1 MLLFNYMKYILPKLG
16 YQYDALEP
24 YIDART
30 MEIHYSK
37 HHQAY
42 VDKLNIA
49 VENKKELAEKDLDW
63 LIKNL
68 DKIPEEMRMAVR
80 NNGGGH
86 WNHSFFWQIM
96 AKNSGQP
103 EGKLLETINKN
114 FGSLEKL
121 KEEFN
126 LAAVNRFGSGWA
138 WLVADKGKLSIM
150 STANQD
156 NPLMEGKQAILGLDV
171 WEHAY
176 YILYQNRR
184 AEYAEQWWQVVNWK
198 QVGDNYAKC
207 V

>member
-1 MLLFNYMKYILPKLG
+1 MKYILPKLG

-42 VDKLNIA
+42 VDKLNA
-49 VENKKELAEKDLDW
+49 TGVEGD
-63 LIKNL
+63 L
-68 DKIPEEMRMAVR
+68 DKILSNLDSVAENKRLAVK

-86 WNHSFFWQIM
+86 WNHSFFWEIM
-96 AKNSGQP
+96 SKNSGQP
-103 EGKLLETINKN
+103 EGKLLEAVNKD

-121 KEEFN
+121 KVEFN
-126 LAAVNRFGSGWA
+126 LTAVNRFGSGWA
-138 WLVADKGKLSIM
+138 WLIADKGKLTIM

-156 NPLMEGKQAILGLDV
+156 NPLMEGKMAILGLDV

-176 YILYQNRR
+176 YILYKWER
-184 AEYAEQWWQVVNWK
+184 AKYVENWWRVVNWQ
-198 QVGDNYAKC
+198 QVGDNYSKC